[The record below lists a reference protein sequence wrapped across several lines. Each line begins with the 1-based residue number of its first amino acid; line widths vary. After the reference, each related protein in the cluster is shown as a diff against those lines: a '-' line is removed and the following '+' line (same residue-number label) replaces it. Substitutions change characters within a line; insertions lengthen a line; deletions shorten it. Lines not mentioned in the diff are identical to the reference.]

1 MLAIMNTGWDDL
13 LRLEEFLKQEST
25 EYTTRFNL
33 VTGDYTVLMSNIS
46 VEARTVLTLKFP
58 NSHWIVIEN
67 D

>member
-1 MLAIMNTGWDDL
+1 MNTGWDDL
-13 LRLEEFLKQEST
+13 PRLEEFLKQEST
-25 EYTTRFNL
+25 EYTARFNL

-58 NSHWIVIEN
+58 NSRWIVIEN